1 MIMIRNIV
9 FTVALVLLI
18 GCGGGALTNDSVY
31 RSLVGYAKTD
41 RDFLNYSA
49 GRTIG
54 GVTGIVNLDEN
65 RVQIM
70 FTIVNP
76 PCDRCEPTS
85 AGRATAVRTTEG
97 AWLLDC
103 MEYPDV
109 FGNIFMG
116 HQACGVNRTMQELAS
131 FAD

>member
-1 MIMIRNIV
+1 MTRFFV
-9 FTVALVLLI
+9 FTLALLVLV
-18 GCGGGALTNDSVY
+18 GCGGGAITNDSAY

-41 RDFLNYSA
+41 SDFLTYSA

-97 AWLLDC
+97 AWLMDC
-103 MEYPDV
+103 MEYPDNY
-109 FGNIFMG
+109 GNIFMG
-116 HQACGVNRTMQELAS
+116 HQACGVNRTMEELAS
-131 FAD
+131 HAD